1 MQKSR
6 CFTCRDMLKL
16 NSMTGS
22 VVLAGEKNLDSR
34 ILRVNTV
41 EVPDIINWVGE
52 REMLITTGYPFKDN
66 KEKIAEMIPLL
77 VAKKVVGM
85 AIKPKRFIDEIP
97 ESVISVARQY
107 NFIVISLSPDAV
119 FSSIV
124 RESLEQI
131 LAKEMV
137 LMTAAHKITE
147 DVICAA
153 AESPEDSRLEKAL
166 EVFSGQTGSLSFII
180 SNHDTVIK
188 PSDIAVPAVLSEID
202 TTDGSDVTVRD
213 GDSVYCCMVHRLGA
227 VADNTFF
234 VCAVRN
240 SEFSEIAL
248 MAVDRVIQVLSLE
261 FNQMKTLKRI
271 QSRYRSRYVA
281 EWITGGFLS
290 EEDICV
296 SAEAYSIKLYPEK
309 NYRTVVISCRDDTR
323 IEFDL
328 LERINSALAK
338 LHRAYYPA
346 FIDSHAVIVMESEF
360 EEPAADLAE
369 LLEKLNMTLN
379 SDGFR
384 LCVSERTAV
393 GEMPKAY
400 DQAHRICMICE
411 KCGLDKHL
419 ITCRDLGVY
428 EILALLPED
437 KAIDEFV
444 DRLISP
450 LAEYDQNHSSD
461 FLGTLRCYYD
471 AGSNI
476 KAAADRLFTHYNTV
490 CYRLDRIRSI
500 LGLDID
506 DVETRFQIQTALI
519 LYKINGLKEDNE

>member
-1 MQKSR
+1 MQKLHY
-6 CFTCRDMLKL
+6 FTCRDMLKL

-34 ILRVNTV
+34 IMRVNTV

-52 REMLITTGYPFKDN
+52 REMLITTGYPFKEN

-77 VAKKVVGM
+77 AVKKVVGM

-97 ESVISVARQY
+97 ESVISVAQQY

-153 AESPEDSRLEKAL
+153 AESPEESRLEKAL
-166 EVFSGQTGSLSFII
+166 EVFSNQTGCISFIV
-180 SNHDTVIK
+180 SNQDTLIK
-188 PSDIAVPAVLSEID
+188 PSDTAVPAKLTEID
-202 TTDGSDVTVRD
+202 PADGMDVTV
-213 GDSVYCCMVHRLGA
+213 GDEDAVYCCKMRRLGV

-261 FNQMKTLKRI
+261 FNQMKALKRV
-271 QSRYRSRYVA
+271 QSRYRSRFVA
-281 EWITGGFLS
+281 EWITGGFIS

-309 NYRTVVISCRDDTR
+309 SYRTAVISCRNNTK

-328 LERINSALAK
+328 LERINSMLTR
-338 LHRAYYPA
+338 LHKAYYPA
-346 FIDSHAVIVMESEF
+346 FIDSHTVIVMESEF

-369 LLEKLNMTLN
+369 LLEKLNMMLN
-379 SDGFR
+379 SDSFR
-384 LCVSERTAV
+384 LCISERAAV
-393 GEMPKAY
+393 GAMPKAY
-400 DQAHRICMICE
+400 DQAHRICTICE

-437 KAIDEFV
+437 KEIDEFV
-444 DRLISP
+444 DRFISP
-450 LAEYDQNHSSD
+450 LAEYDKNHSSD

-519 LYKINGLKEDNE
+519 LYKINVHKEDNE

>member
-1 MQKSR
+1 MQKSHY
-6 CFTCRDMLKL
+6 FTCRDMLKL

-22 VVLAGEKNLDSR
+22 VLLAGENNLDSR
-34 ILRVNTV
+34 IMRVNTV

-52 REMLITTGYPFKDN
+52 REMLITTGYPFKEN
-66 KEKIAEMIPLL
+66 KEKIAEMIPLFA
-77 VAKKVVGM
+77 AKKVVGM

-147 DVICAA
+147 NVIGAA

-166 EVFSGQTGSLSFII
+166 EVFGSQTGSLSFII

-188 PSDIAVPAVLSEID
+188 PPNTAVPAALTEID
-202 TTDGSDVTVRD
+202 PADGTDVTVKD
-213 GDSVYCCMVHRLGA
+213 GDSVYCCKVRRLGA
-227 VADNTFF
+227 VADNTFL

-248 MAVDRVIQVLSLE
+248 MAIDRVIQVLSLE

-271 QSRYRSRYVA
+271 QRRYRSRFVA
-281 EWITGGFLS
+281 EWISGRFLS

-309 NYRTVVISCRDDTR
+309 SYRAAVISCQNDTK

-328 LERINSALAK
+328 LERINSVLSR

-369 LLEKLNMTLN
+369 LLGKLNMMFY
-379 SDGFR
+379 SDSFR
-384 LCVSERTAV
+384 LCISERMTVSA
-393 GEMPKAY
+393 MPKAY
-400 DQAHRICMICE
+400 DQAHKICTICE

-444 DRLISP
+444 NRFISP
-450 LAEYDQNHSSD
+450 LAEYDKAHGSD

-476 KAAADRLFTHYNTV
+476 KAVADRLFTHYNTV

-519 LYKINGLKEDNE
+519 LYKINGQKEDNE